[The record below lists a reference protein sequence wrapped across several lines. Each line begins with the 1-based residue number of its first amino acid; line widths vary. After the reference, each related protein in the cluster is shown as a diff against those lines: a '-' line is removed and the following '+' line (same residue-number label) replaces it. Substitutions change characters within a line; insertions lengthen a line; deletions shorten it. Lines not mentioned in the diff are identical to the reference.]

1 MADEPAPQ
9 NDIDFL
15 MSLVP
20 LQYADGDIN
29 VIIAYQRNYRRQLEG
44 GVRPPRAKAGTPS
57 KGKINLALLM
67 KGVKPK
73 PVPLDEL
80 EVKPVSSRLRRI

>member
-15 MSLVP
+15 MSLDP
-20 LQYADGDIN
+20 LQYADGDID
-29 VIIAYQRNYRRQLEG
+29 VIIAYQRNYRRQLVG
-44 GVRPPRAKAGTPS
+44 GVRPPRAGTPS
-57 KGKINLALLM
+57 KGKIDLASLM

-73 PVPLDEL
+73 PQPLDTL
-80 EVKPVSSRLRRI
+80 EVKPPSSGLRRI